1 MHIVFIT
8 SEFPTRGLPHGG
20 VGTFVKFLSKNLVQ
34 RDIRVSV
41 IGFYK
46 SGAKEEA
53 SEEEGVSVY
62 RLPSSRW
69 RTFRFLDH
77 AIRINK
83 ALASLYFKHKIDI
96 VESAELGLAFIRK
109 IRTVKYVI
117 RMHGGHHF
125 FSQAEKRKISHWR
138 GFQEKRSFAKADA
151 LVGVSRYVVD
161 HTATYMNFDPVATPV
176 IFNPV
181 NPEKFHRADPAKIV
195 EGRIVFVGT
204 VCEKKGIR
212 QLVMAMPEICR
223 QVPKAHLMIAGRD
236 WFFSSGLSYIEY
248 LRGFID
254 PIVKD
259 RITFLGSLPNT
270 EVPALIESAEVCAY
284 PSHMEAMPLSWL
296 EGLAMGKAV
305 VASNTGPGPEVITD
319 GETGLL
325 CDPYSHDDIAEK
337 IVYVLK
343 NRNIREQFSENG
355 MKDILHRFNSEEIIL
370 KNISFYKSI
379 HNDN

>member
-109 IRTVKYVI
+109 IRTVK
-117 RMHGGHHF
+117 
-125 FSQAEKRKISHWR
+125 
-138 GFQEKRSFAKADA
+138 
-151 LVGVSRYVVD
+151 
-161 HTATYMNFDPVATPV
+161 
-176 IFNPV
+176 
-181 NPEKFHRADPAKIV
+181 
-195 EGRIVFVGT
+195 
-204 VCEKKGIR
+204 
-212 QLVMAMPEICR
+212 
-223 QVPKAHLMIAGRD
+223 
-236 WFFSSGLSYIEY
+236 
-248 LRGFID
+248 
-254 PIVKD
+254 
-259 RITFLGSLPNT
+259 
-270 EVPALIESAEVCAY
+270 
-284 PSHMEAMPLSWL
+284 
-296 EGLAMGKAV
+296 
-305 VASNTGPGPEVITD
+305 
-319 GETGLL
+319 
-325 CDPYSHDDIAEK
+325 
-337 IVYVLK
+337 
-343 NRNIREQFSENG
+343 
-355 MKDILHRFNSEEIIL
+355 
-370 KNISFYKSI
+370 
-379 HNDN
+379 